1 VGVGAFTIWNFY
13 FRLPSIESASVEKM
27 AFPLPEKPSIA
38 VLPFNNMSD
47 DPEQEYFSDGITV
60 EIISSLS
67 KLPHLF
73 VISRNSSFVYKDK
86 PVKIKQVAEELG
98 VRYVLEGSVRKYEDR
113 VRITTQL
120 IDATKGHHLW
130 TERFDRNLKDIF
142 VLQDEITLK
151 IVRALQIKLT
161 EGDQARMWTKKIENL
176 DLYLKRM
183 EAQSLI
189 RQGTMEGQVGYHQVA
204 QELIDMAPESPDG
217 YLVLG
222 WDYYLL
228 ARYGKS
234 PRENLKKAVE
244 LAQKAISLDETD
256 GHSHA
261 LLGSVY
267 TRMREFEKAIAAGRR
282 SVELNPNGAQVHGLL
297 GKTLAYAGR
306 PDEAIGY
313 LKKGIRLNPFPAYWY
328 FSDFGRCYLL
338 KGHYE
343 KALTE
348 FKKALQRSPK
358 AIVVHWYLAVT
369 YILLDREEEARI
381 SAANCLELA
390 PFISVD
396 FISKIEPY
404 KNQDDLKRIIDAM
417 RKAGFPE

>member
-1 VGVGAFTIWNFY
+1 
-13 FRLPSIESASVEKM
+13 M
-27 AFPLPEKPSIA
+27 AYPLPEQPSIA
-38 VLPFNNMSD
+38 VLPFANMSD

-73 VISRNSSFVYKDK
+73 VISSNSSFVYKDK